1 MNEPYSKKEELANAI
16 THGLGA
22 FLSIAALVILIV
34 YASQNGSAWQ
44 IISVTIYGI
53 TMLLMYLSSTI
64 LHSLPPGRWKNFF
77 LMMDH
82 TSIYLFIA
90 GTYTPVSLLLI
101 KGTVGWVL
109 FGVVWGIALL
119 GIVFKI
125 VFLKKFMI
133 LSTLLYLLLGWFVVF
148 AWDPLVSNMAYNGIV
163 LLVVGGICYT
173 VGSIFFIWRAFPY
186 HHAVWHVFVILGS
199 AFHFFSILFYVVA

>member
-1 MNEPYSKKEELANAI
+1 MSEPYSKREELANAI
-16 THGLGA
+16 THGLGVL
-22 FLSIAALVILIV
+22 FSIAALIILIV

-44 IISVTIYGI
+44 IISVTIYGV

-101 KGTVGWVL
+101 KGTIGWLL
-109 FGVVWGIALL
+109 FGLVWGIALL
-119 GIVFKI
+119 GIVFKMI
-125 VFLKKFMI
+125 FLQKFMI
-133 LSTLLYLLLGWFVVF
+133 LSTLLYLLLGWFVVI
-148 AWDPLVSNMAYNGIV
+148 AWDPLVSSMAYNGVV
-163 LLVVGGICYT
+163 LLVLGGIFYS
-173 VGSIFFIWRAFPY
+173 VGSIFFMFRIFPY
-186 HHAVWHVFVILGS
+186 HHAVWHIFVVIGS
-199 AFHFFSILFYVVA
+199 ALHFFSILLYVVA

>member
-1 MNEPYSKKEELANAI
+1 MSEPYSKREELANAI
-16 THGLGA
+16 THGLGVL
-22 FLSIAALVILIV
+22 FSIAALIILIV

-44 IISVTIYGI
+44 IISVTIYGM

-101 KGTVGWVL
+101 KGTIGWLL
-109 FGVVWGIALL
+109 FGLVWGIALL
-119 GIVFKI
+119 GIVFKMI
-125 VFLKKFMI
+125 FLQKFMI
-133 LSTLLYLLLGWFVVF
+133 LSTLLYLLLGWFVVI
-148 AWDPLVSNMAYNGIV
+148 AWDPLVSSMAYNGVV
-163 LLVVGGICYT
+163 LLVLGGIFYS
-173 VGSIFFIWRAFPY
+173 VGSIFFMFRIFPY
-186 HHAVWHVFVILGS
+186 HHAVWHIFVVIGS
-199 AFHFFSILFYVVA
+199 ALHFFSILLYVVA

>member
-1 MNEPYSKKEELANAI
+1 MSEPYSKREELANAI
-16 THGLGA
+16 THGLGVL
-22 FLSIAALVILIV
+22 FSIAALIILII

-44 IISVTIYGI
+44 IISVTIYGV

-101 KGTVGWVL
+101 KGTIGWLL
-109 FGVVWGIALL
+109 FGLVWGIALL
-119 GIVFKI
+119 GIVFKMI
-125 VFLKKFMI
+125 FLQKFMI
-133 LSTLLYLLLGWFVVF
+133 LSTLLYLLLGWFVVI
-148 AWDPLVSNMAYNGIV
+148 AWDPLVSSMAYNGVV
-163 LLVVGGICYT
+163 LLVLGGIFYS
-173 VGSIFFIWRAFPY
+173 VGSIFFMFRIFPY
-186 HHAVWHVFVILGS
+186 HHAVWHIFVVIGS
-199 AFHFFSILFYVVA
+199 ALHFFSILLYVVA